1 MSCKHIHNEADSFCI
16 YAKETHFI
24 FMQKIIRDLI
34 SLIFAGLLLLSSAL
48 SFQLEAQSASFSEM
62 TSMDMRNQ
70 LHADEFT
77 LIDVGNNRVPIL
89 ISASEQPITKG
100 IVLIIGDADMPL
112 GRQDSLSQLAKSL
125 PAVGW
130 TTVVMPS
137 LGLSLGSNIAFPIE
151 NEDTQE
157 SAKTDNSTQQNDD
170 LSGATATPLADAVED
185 DKVVVDEPT
194 NSLSVTSS
202 ISEADL
208 VIYSLEIEAFISATL
223 KHMETTMGHRILVSQ
238 GMTAATI
245 AKLAADEHATMQQID
260 ALVINNPYWPIRR
273 LNNKIPMVVA
283 QTPIPVLDLI
293 SYWDNSW
300 SKQTEKARK
309 IKARTELKEVYR
321 QADIVGQTFDQ
332 VQKNYVARQI
342 EGWTSYLGW

>member
-1 MSCKHIHNEADSFCI
+1 M
-16 YAKETHFI
+16 YAKESHFN

-34 SLIFAGLLLLSSAL
+34 TLIFTGLLLLSSGL
-48 SFQLEAQSASFSEM
+48 SFQLKAQSASFSEM

-77 LIDVGNNRVPIL
+77 LIDVGSNRVPIL
-89 ISASEQPITKG
+89 ISTSEQPITKG

-125 PAVGW
+125 PAIGW

-137 LGLSLGSNIAFPIE
+137 LGLSLGPNIAFPIE
-151 NEDTQE
+151 NKDTLE
-157 SAKTDNSTQQNDD
+157 SAETDSPTQQNDD
-170 LSGATATPLADAVED
+170 LPEETTTPLTDSVED
-185 DKVVVDEPT
+185 TQVIVDEPT

-208 VIYSLEIEAFISATL
+208 VIYSLEIEAFLSATL

-245 AKLAADEHATMQQID
+245 AKLAVDEHITMQQID
-260 ALVINNPYWPIRR
+260 ALVINNPYWPIRN

-300 SKQTEKARK
+300 SKQTENARK

-321 QADIVGQTFDQ
+321 QADIVGQAFDQ
-332 VQKNYVARQI
+332 VQKDYVARQI
-342 EGWTSYLGW
+342 QGWTNYLGW

>member
-1 MSCKHIHNEADSFCI
+1 MSGKHIRNEADNFCM
-16 YAKETHFI
+16 YATETHFN
-24 FMQKIIRDLI
+24 FMQKIIRNLLT
-34 SLIFAGLLLLSSAL
+34 LIFAGLLSLGSGL
-48 SFQLEAQSASFSEM
+48 SFQLKAQSASFSEM

-70 LHADEFT
+70 LHVDEFT
-77 LIDVGNNRVPIL
+77 LIDVGNNRIPIL
-89 ISASEQPITKG
+89 ISTSEQPITKG

-112 GRQDSLSQLAKSL
+112 GRQDSLSQIARTL
-125 PAVGW
+125 PAIGW

-137 LGLSLGSNIAFPIE
+137 LGLSLGPNIAFPIE
-151 NEDTQE
+151 NNATQE
-157 SAKTDNSTQQNDD
+157 SEQTDNSTQQNDD
-170 LSGATATPLADAVED
+170 LSEATTTPLADGVKDEQ
-185 DKVVVDEPT
+185 VIVDEPT

-208 VIYSLEIEAFISATL
+208 VIYSLELEAFIGATL

-245 AKLAADEHATMQQID
+245 AKLVADEHATMQQID
-260 ALVINNPYWPIRR
+260 ALVINNPYWPIRK

-321 QADIVGQTFDQ
+321 QAEIVGQTFDQ
-332 VQKNYVARQI
+332 VQKDYVARQI
-342 EGWTSYLGW
+342 QGWTRYLGW

>member
-1 MSCKHIHNEADSFCI
+1 MSCKHIYIEADSFCI
-16 YAKETHFI
+16 YVKETHFN
-24 FMQKIIRDLI
+24 FMQKIIRNLI
-34 SLIFAGLLLLSSAL
+34 TPIFAGLLSLSSGL
-48 SFQLEAQSASFSEM
+48 SFQLKAQSASFSEM

-70 LHADEFT
+70 LHVDEFT

-89 ISASEQPITKG
+89 ISTSEQPITKG

-112 GRQDSLSQLAKSL
+112 GRQDSLSQLARSL

-137 LGLSLGSNIAFPIE
+137 LGLSLGANIAFPIE
-151 NEDTQE
+151 NNDMQE
-157 SAKTDNSTQQNDD
+157 STEPSNSTQQNDD
-170 LSGATATPLADAVED
+170 LPEAKATPLADAVKD
-185 DKVVVDEPT
+185 DLLIVDEPK

-208 VIYSLEIEAFISATL
+208 VIYSLEVEAFISATL
-223 KHMETTMGHRILVSQ
+223 KHMQTTMGHRILISQ

-245 AKLAADEHATMQQID
+245 AKLVADEHATMQQID
-260 ALVINNPYWPIRR
+260 ALVINNPYWPIRK

-321 QADIVGQTFDQ
+321 QADIIGQTFDK
-332 VQKNYVARQI
+332 VQKDYVARQI
-342 EGWTSYLGW
+342 QGWTNYLGW

>member
-1 MSCKHIHNEADSFCI
+1 
-16 YAKETHFI
+16 
-24 FMQKIIRDLI
+24 MQKIIRDLI
-34 SLIFAGLLLLSSAL
+34 TLIFAGLLLISSGL
-48 SFQLEAQSASFSEM
+48 SFQLKAQSASFSEM
-62 TSMDMRNQ
+62 TSMDIRNQ

-77 LIDVGNNRVPIL
+77 LIDVGSNRVPIL
-89 ISASEQPITKG
+89 ISTSEQPITKG

-137 LGLSLGSNIAFPIE
+137 LGLSLGPNIAFPIE

-157 SAKTDNSTQQNDD
+157 STETDNSTQQNDD
-170 LSGATATPLADAVED
+170 FSGATATPLADAVED
-185 DKVVVDEPT
+185 GQVVVVDEPT

-223 KHMETTMGHRILVSQ
+223 KHMQTTMGHRILVSQ

-260 ALVINNPYWPIRR
+260 ALVINNPYWPIRK

-300 SKQTEKARK
+300 SKQTEKTRK

-321 QADIVGQTFDQ
+321 QADIVGQAFDQ
-332 VQKNYVARQI
+332 VQKNYVTRQI
-342 EGWTSYLGW
+342 QGWISYLGW

>member
-1 MSCKHIHNEADSFCI
+1 MSCKHIHNEADNFRT
-16 YAKETHFI
+16 YAKETHFN
-24 FMQKIIRDLI
+24 FMQKIIRNLI
-34 SLIFAGLLLLSSAL
+34 SLTFAGLLSLSSGL
-48 SFQLEAQSASFSEM
+48 SFQLKAQSASFSEM

-70 LHADEFT
+70 LHVDEFT

-89 ISASEQPITKG
+89 ISTSEQPITKG
-100 IVLIIGDADMPL
+100 IVFIIGDADMPL
-112 GRQDSLSQLAKSL
+112 GRHDSLNQLAKSL

-137 LGLSLGSNIAFPIE
+137 LGLSLGPNIAFPIE
-151 NEDTQE
+151 NNDTQE
-157 SAKTDNSTQQNDD
+157 SAETNDSTQQNDD
-170 LSGATATPLADAVED
+170 LSEATATPLADAVKD
-185 DKVVVDEPT
+185 AQVIVDEPK

-223 KHMETTMGHRILVSQ
+223 KHMEATMGHRILVSQ

-245 AKLAADEHATMQQID
+245 AKLVADEHATMQQID
-260 ALVINNPYWPIRR
+260 ALVINNPYWPIRK

-283 QTPIPVLDLI
+283 QTSIPVLDLI

-309 IKARTELKEVYR
+309 IRARTELKEVYR

-332 VQKNYVARQI
+332 VQKDYVARQI
-342 EGWTSYLGW
+342 QGWTSYLGW